1 MNPLFQQ
8 MMTRASQLT
17 QSGNLQAATEAIQRA
32 LNPDLHAE
40 PSDTPATPHAT
51 HAPFARSPFRTAGAH
66 GHRDNSDIVIDG
78 CVRVLDDAPAAA
90 HAPAAPV
97 APTTQAPAPSSGDAA
112 TAEPERWTDGSFSH
126 QGRTLAYKLNVSPR
140 AAGSPPVARPLILML
155 HGCTQ
160 DPADFAAGTRMNE
173 LARREGVVVL
183 YPAQTAHANS
193 QKCWN
198 WFKPQHQRRGKGEP
212 ALLAALTRQVAA
224 AENVDLA
231 RIYAAGLSAGGA
243 MADILGQTYPDVFAA
258 VGVHSGLPAGS
269 ATDLMTALAAMRSG
283 GSAPAVAAADPAGT
297 AAPVIVFHGDADGTV
312 NAANGAAVARAALA
326 RDAGSGGRPAARET
340 RGSSPRGQGYVRTDY
355 PRADGSTAV
364 ELWTLHG
371 AGHAWS
377 GGSASGSYTDARGV
391 DASSEMLRFFLAHPM
406 RP

>member
-8 MMTRASQLT
+8 MMTKASQLT
-17 QSGNLQAATEAIQRA
+17 QGGNLQAATEAIQRA
-32 LNPDLHAE
+32 LNPGRQEDA
-40 PSDTPATPHAT
+40 PATFAPPAVSRF
-51 HAPFARSPFRTAGAH
+51 PFARSAARPAVAQRQ
-66 GHRDNSDIVIDG
+66 RDSADIVIDG
-78 CVRVLDDAPAAA
+78 CVRVLDDATATTSSTATPPPVPSPAETTTAA
-90 HAPAAPV
+90 
-97 APTTQAPAPSSGDAA
+97 
-112 TAEPERWTDGSFSH
+112 PERWTDGSFSH
-126 QGRTLAYKLNVSPR
+126 QGRTLAYKLYVPPR
-140 AAGSPPVARPLILML
+140 AAGSTPAPRPLILML

-173 LARREGVVVL
+173 LARREGFVVL

-198 WFKPQHQRRGKGEP
+198 WFKTQHQRRGSGEP
-212 ALLAALTRQVAA
+212 ALLAALTRNVAE
-224 AENVDLA
+224 AENVDGA

-243 MADILGQTYPDVFAA
+243 MADILGQTYPDLFAA

-283 GSAPAVAAADPAGT
+283 GSASAVAATDPAVAAV
-297 AAPVIVFHGDADGTV
+297 PVIVFHGDADSTV
-312 NAANGAAVARAALA
+312 NVANGAAVAKAALA
-326 RDAGSGGRPAARET
+326 RAAGPAGRPAARET
-340 RGSSPRGQGYVRTDY
+340 TGTSPRGQGYVRTDY
-355 PRADGSTAV
+355 PRPDGGTAV

-391 DASSEMLRFFLAHPM
+391 DASSEMLRFFLSHPM